1 MSAPACDRNTG
12 GHISS
17 KHYPAIIH
25 ENPSAVTCGGGTNC
39 PLRHILYQAL
49 RRAQRS
55 AVKREVTAVTLHD
68 LKCKD
73 VIQFKTGEN
82 LGRIDDV
89 RFDEVSAQLQG
100 VVLHGRRH
108 LFGLLG
114 RDDDLEIAWKD
125 IKSIGLDVV
134 MVDAPEAAARP
145 PKRSLFGF

>member
-1 MSAPACDRNTG
+1 M
-12 GHISS
+12 
-17 KHYPAIIH
+17 
-25 ENPSAVTCGGGTNC
+25 
-39 PLRHILYQAL
+39 
-49 RRAQRS
+49 
-55 AVKREVTAVTLHD
+55 TLHD

-73 VIQFKTGEN
+73 VIQFKTG
-82 LGRIDDV
+82 V

>member
-1 MSAPACDRNTG
+1 M
-12 GHISS
+12 
-17 KHYPAIIH
+17 
-25 ENPSAVTCGGGTNC
+25 
-39 PLRHILYQAL
+39 
-49 RRAQRS
+49 
-55 AVKREVTAVTLHD
+55 TLHD

-89 RFDEVSAQLQG
+89 RFDEVSAQLRG

-114 RDDDLEIAWKD
+114 REDYLEGAWQGLKG
-125 IKSIGLDVV
+125 IGQGVV

>member
-1 MSAPACDRNTG
+1 
-12 GHISS
+12 
-17 KHYPAIIH
+17 
-25 ENPSAVTCGGGTNC
+25 
-39 PLRHILYQAL
+39 
-49 RRAQRS
+49 
-55 AVKREVTAVTLHD
+55 VTLHD

-89 RFDEVSAQLQG
+89 RFDEVNAQLQG

-134 MVDAPEAAARP
+134 MVDAPEATARP